1 MNGKRKTLCVH
12 GFVKYDKLYNYKKGK
27 TVLFFSKGKDSL
39 QISKTFMSNSFSKKN
54 KSIIQ

>member
-39 QISKTFMSNSFSKKN
+39 QISKIFMSNSFSKK
-54 KSIIQ
+54 KSL